1 MGLDRNDKITPTI
14 SLFLTPPNF
23 QELVTS
29 IAFDGYT
36 GIQRTN
42 EMDVCCPNHSFSP
55 KPAKERAD
63 LEESFVLLIPRCS
76 ASSPMLPISASRV
89 GLTRNT
95 EPLGVTFRLI
105 LESRIET

>member
-1 MGLDRNDKITPTI
+1 MNSLANLPSRDSFLTSSLLGLDRNDKITPTI
-14 SLFLTPPNF
+14 FLFLTPPNF

-55 KPAKERAD
+55 KPAKKRAD
-63 LEESFVLLIPRCS
+63 LEQSF
-76 ASSPMLPISASRV
+76 RV
-89 GLTRNT
+89 
-95 EPLGVTFRLI
+95 VD
-105 LESRIET
+105 S